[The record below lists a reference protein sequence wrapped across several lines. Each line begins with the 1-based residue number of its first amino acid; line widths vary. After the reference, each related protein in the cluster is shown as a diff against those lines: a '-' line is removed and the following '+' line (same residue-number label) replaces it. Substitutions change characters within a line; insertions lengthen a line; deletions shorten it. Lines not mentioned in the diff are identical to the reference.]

1 MESIGEQRQELEER
15 VDPRLA
21 LVGLFVGLLVGIS
34 GVGGSSLLTPLMILV
49 LGVQPLVAVGT
60 DLAYSVPTKLLG
72 ALVHA
77 QQGTVNR
84 RVAISL
90 SLGGLPAAV
99 LGLIVLATLKARL
112 PLAALNTL
120 LQRGLGALLFVV
132 AVLVVLTPLLA
143 RWRAKRTETVASSP
157 THSSKPVSVDWTPQM
172 TARLVALGAVV
183 GFLVSLT
190 SIGSGS

>member
-1 MESIGEQRQELEER
+1 M
-15 VDPRLA
+15 DPRLA

-99 LGLIVLATLKARL
+99 LGLIV
-112 PLAALNTL
+112 
-120 LQRGLGALLFVV
+120 
-132 AVLVVLTPLLA
+132 
-143 RWRAKRTETVASSP
+143 
-157 THSSKPVSVDWTPQM
+157 
-172 TARLVALGAVV
+172 
-183 GFLVSLT
+183 
-190 SIGSGS
+190 